1 MPLLDISQ
9 HNRLFQSTIEDAKA
23 RLGIIAP
30 ALGISVEEAIVEHV
44 KAREAWMKENE
55 EKLKRAARDAASKR
69 YDGMPISMLSPA
81 IVKELTGHGLTLKVE
96 VQAMLVQ
103 DEDTGEAT
111 EQEAVVLRAL
121 VPAAQASATNT
132 RSINASNTPGLN
144 TRKKYKYYFN
154 DVQVAGEGSGRLS
167 VWLKENHPG
176 SVAWATLQEYAAKD
190 NKSKLGAWQAI
201 ERDPVL
207 FPQMKQVEVA

>member
-132 RSINASNTPGLN
+132 RSINANNTLGLN